1 MDVSLQAGMLKDV
14 TAAGVQFRANL
25 SKLEKLVDKVKCES
39 FESIK
44 ARSVFYRDKIVPAM
58 EALRETADRLENL
71 LGDKNWPIPTYTD
84 LMFGE

>member
-1 MDVSLQAGMLKDV
+1 M
-14 TAAGVQFRANL
+14 
-25 SKLEKLVDKVKCES
+25 
-39 FESIK
+39 
-44 ARSVFYRDKIVPAM
+44 FYRDKIVPAM